1 MSLSHAILHRYAVLC
16 IHSDPESLHRLA
28 EGIWQLSGSA
38 LGIVPCADPDE
49 AQLELAELQERGI
62 IVPIVFGY
70 SITCLDRVC
79 GMPNFRN
86 SRSVL
91 VAPGEYVGVGKERVD
106 ACLAMPIS
114 AGELRHCVSQ
124 QLTAYVL
131 EHAPEDVEYFGD
143 LIDGTQLRRAYAECA
158 RTCNALTSQLRAMQR
173 SFMASTELS
182 DDEAEQAMLE
192 GIDRALHRPPR
203 RRLPA
208 GSVLLREDEPVSGIW
223 IILDGEVQL
232 TRQVNS
238 QELVLD
244 SRSSGPIVGL
254 LSLAQRQG
262 AFFSARASTDV
273 TALFVTW
280 DQLDQTMQSDPSL
293 SVHFVTVLVRSLM
306 TRLRRIVELQVQ
318 VEQLNS
324 EVAAERDQLSQT
336 LGRLEQAQTRLIE
349 QEKMATLGQLA
360 AKVAHE
366 LNNPIAAIHR
376 AADYI
381 GEDVAVL
388 LGWLPDV
395 ESVNMVINTAL
406 NETPMPTRELRERR
420 EALAAAI
427 RDDDLAR
434 RLLKVGVTT
443 VEEYKRLFAGLSGN
457 ELSRRLVLMERAY
470 QLGVALRNIRSS
482 SQRVTAI
489 IRSLRSYARSD
500 EEPVG
505 NVDVHEGL
513 DDTLRL
519 FGAALHGV
527 EVVRMFGDLPP
538 IECRMGELNQVW
550 TNLISNAVEAMG
562 NTGTLTIQSDVPD
575 AEHVRVRIIDSG
587 PGIAVENL
595 NRIFDLNFTTKR
607 GQAQFGLGMGLVIC
621 RQIISRHGGIISAES
636 QPGRTCF
643 SVVLPVRYPRPTSE
657 DEPCVG
663 PMDMDNAE

>member
-1 MSLSHAILHRYAVLC
+1 MTLSTAILHRYAVLC
-16 IHSDPESLHRLA
+16 MHSDAEALHELA
-28 EGIWQLSGSA
+28 ESIWRVSGST
-38 LGIVPCADPDE
+38 LEIVSCVDPDDAE
-49 AQLELAELQERGI
+49 LELAELQERGT
-62 IVPIVFGY
+62 IVPIIFGS

-79 GMPNFRN
+79 GMPNFRD

-91 VAPGEYVGVGKERVD
+91 VAPEEYVGLGAERVD

-114 AGELRHCVSQ
+114 QEELRQCLSRE
-124 QLTAYVL
+124 LTAYVL
-131 EHAPEDVEYFGD
+131 KNIPEDVEYFGD
-143 LIDGTQLRRAYAECA
+143 LIDGAQLRRAHAECA
-158 RTCNALTSQLRAMQR
+158 RTCRALTSHLRAMQR
-173 SFMASTELS
+173 SFTASTDLS
-182 DDEAEQAMLE
+182 DDEAEQTMLN
-192 GIDRALHRPPR
+192 GIDRALQHPPR
-203 RRLPA
+203 RKLPA
-208 GSVLLREDEPVSGIW
+208 GSVLLREDEPVEGIW
-223 IILDGEVQL
+223 IILEGDIHL

-244 SRSSGPIVGL
+244 SRSTGPIVGL
-254 LSLAQRQG
+254 LALAQRHR
-262 AFFSARASTDV
+262 AFFTARAATDV
-273 TALFVTW
+273 TAVFVRW
-280 DQLDQTMQSDPSL
+280 DQLDQIMESDPSL

-306 TRLRRIVELQVQ
+306 TRLRRIVELQVR
-318 VEQLNS
+318 VEELNS

-376 AADYI
+376 AAEYI

-406 NETPMPTRELRERR
+406 NETPISTRELRERR
-420 EALAAAI
+420 EALEAAI
-427 RDDDLAR
+427 GDEELAR

-443 VEEYKRLFAGLSGN
+443 VEEYNRVLVGLSGN

-489 IRSLRSYARSD
+489 IRSLRSYARTD

-513 DDTLRL
+513 EDTLRL

-527 EVVRMFGDLPP
+527 DVVRMFGELPR
-538 IECRMGELNQVW
+538 IECRMSELNQVW
-550 TNLISNAVEAMG
+550 TNLISNAVEAMQ
-562 NTGTLTIQSDVPD
+562 NRGTLTIQTDVPD
-575 AEHVRVRIIDSG
+575 AEHVRIRITDSG

-595 NRIFDLNFTTKR
+595 NRVFDLNFTTKR

-621 RQIISRHGGIISAES
+621 RQIIARHGGMIMAES
-636 QPGRTCF
+636 VPGRTCF

-663 PMDMDNAE
+663 PMDLDSAE